1 MKPREPWAQLVDTL
15 HRNEVGLVVDVGANL
30 GQYARILRR
39 EGWRGRVLS
48 IEAIPEV
55 RAELAAAADDDPA
68 WTVLPA
74 MAMSDHAGTA
84 TFEVS
89 AETDMSSLL
98 PQNDLLREVS
108 PSSRIERRITVPLQR
123 LDALPELRDEQRL
136 FLKLDVQGA
145 EPQALAGAAGLMDCV
160 IGLQIEMALV
170 PVYAGERLWTE
181 TVAEMRRCGFEL
193 HLLIPGYYERKLGRQ
208 LQVDGVFYR

>member
-39 EGWRGRVLS
+39 EGWQGRILS
-48 IEAIPEV
+48 IEPIPEI
-55 RAELAAAADDDPA
+55 RAELAAAAADDPG
-68 WTVLPA
+68 WTVLPP
-74 MAMSDHAGTA
+74 MAMGDHIGTA
-84 TFEVS
+84 ILEVS

-108 PSSRIERRITVPLQR
+108 PSSHIERRIAVPLQR

-145 EPQALAGAAGLMDCV
+145 EPQALAGAEGLMGRV
-160 IGLQIEMALV
+160 IGLQVEMALV

-181 TVAEMRRCGFEL
+181 TIGALGAAGFDL